1 MLEELK
7 AKVLQANLAL
17 VKHNLITFMYRKR
30 LHTVIQYSIDKS
42 QKKLYNILGNKETNL
57 SGDNYEHK
65 NRKR

>member
-42 QKKLYNILGNKETNL
+42 QK
-57 SGDNYEHK
+57 
-65 NRKR
+65 